1 MSRTKV
7 SNASLEFL
15 DSNLYSQVLEK
26 IYSLIDFQKIRYQL
40 INNRVYLDD
49 IKASVH
55 HITPHFQGYN
65 FLMGF
70 VKINGI
76 NTNLLV
82 FKNLKY
88 KREQNSSQ
96 DIKIYKFGI
105 NGLLSDFTYTGLGTW
120 FDGKL
125 IQSGPNKSS
134 YIIHDMYM
142 CEGKSV
148 QNLDLQTKLNRVDI
162 LLNKFRPDNSHNFDC
177 KVCRLYKFT
186 ELPDL
191 VFNRIKSTDLKI
203 NGIMFLPEITGKY
216 YIYTNETE
224 FDEIKSS
231 GSGQITITKKS
242 SSTSASEVEFYMK
255 KTSTPDV
262 YELYEVDGSESTQTH
277 SLVKEGIAHIPNM
290 STSHYFRNIFRDKNM
305 VKVNCIKSEKF
316 NKWIP
321 LCDDYINYSEAIF

>member
-7 SNASLEFL
+7 SNASFEFL
-15 DSNLYSQVLEK
+15 DSNLYPQVLEK
-26 IYSLIDFQKIRYQL
+26 IYSSIDFQKIRYQL
-40 INNRVYLDD
+40 INNNVYLDD
-49 IKASVH
+49 IKQSPH
-55 HITPHFQGYN
+55 FITPHFQGYN

-70 VKINGI
+70 IKINGL
-76 NTNLLV
+76 NYNLLV

-88 KREQNSSQ
+88 KKDQNSSQ
-96 DIKIYKFGI
+96 DIKIYKFSI
-105 NGLLSDFTYTGLGTW
+105 ISSLSDFIYTSPGTW

-125 IQSGPNKSS
+125 IQSISKKSS

-142 CEGKSV
+142 CEGKSTQHLSLEV
-148 QNLDLQTKLNRVDI
+148 KLKKVDSI
-162 LLNKFRPDNSHNFDC
+162 LSKFRPGDLHNFDC
-177 KVCRLYKFT
+177 KVCRLYSFI

-191 VFNRIKSTDLKI
+191 VFNKIKQTDLKI
-203 NGIMFLPEITGKY
+203 NGIMFLPDITNKY

-231 GSGQITITKKS
+231 GSTQITITKKS
-242 SSTSASEVEFYMK
+242 STASEVEFYMK
-255 KTSTPDV
+255 KTITPDV
-262 YELYEVDGSESTQTH
+262 YELYEADQDNTVTN

-305 VKVNCIKSEKF
+305 VKVSCIKSEKF